1 VLAVLDDAR
10 DEEQVRPLLPSGPGC
25 AAVVTSRRRLT
36 GARRAGER
44 GAAAARRRSTPARPA
59 SSCGADL
66 TRERVARDAEGVEEV
81 LRDCAGLPLALAL
94 AAARAAAQPG
104 VSLATI
110 AKELRSSS
118 RA

>member
-36 GARRAGER
+36 GLVALENAEPLPLAPLDTREARELLW
-44 GAAAARRRSTPARPA
+44 RR
-59 SSCGADL
+59 L
-66 TRERVARDAEGVEEV
+66 TRERVARDADGVEEV